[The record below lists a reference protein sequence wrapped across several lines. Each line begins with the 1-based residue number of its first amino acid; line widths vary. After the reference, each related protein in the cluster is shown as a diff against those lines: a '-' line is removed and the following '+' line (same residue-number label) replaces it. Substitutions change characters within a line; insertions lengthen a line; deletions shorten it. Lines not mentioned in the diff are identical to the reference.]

1 MKSIVAPLFAALLA
15 VLVPAAESAQAQNY
29 PTRPIKVIVPFA
41 PGGGVDSIARIV
53 GQEMGKSLGQP
64 VIVEHRPGA
73 AGTIGAAAA
82 AKSDP
87 DGYTLVIIPGGHP
100 LYGAT
105 YKSLPFD
112 VLKSFDF
119 VSTATTVPFVIVVHD
134 DSKIRTLADLIA
146 EAKTKPDGLTFGNTG
161 AGSMHQFTIEL
172 IANRTGAKLISIPF
186 QGEVAATTALLGGQ
200 IDFLLV
206 TPTQILSQI
215 EGGKVRPLA
224 VTGNTRFSKLPN
236 VPTVEEA
243 IALKGFD
250 VRTWFGLAGPAGIP
264 KDVIGR
270 LNVEMRKALD
280 LPEVRQKLEAI
291 GGEISPS
298 NSQEFRD
305 RVAREAQMW
314 KEIVESSGFQK
325 L

>member
-1 MKSIVAPLFAALLA
+1 MKSVVKLLLVALVAALI
-15 VLVPAAESAQAQNY
+15 PAAAIAQSY
-29 PTRPIKVIVPFA
+29 PNRPIKMIVPFA
-41 PGGGVDSIARIV
+41 PGGGVDAIARIV
-53 GQEMGKSLGQP
+53 GQEMGKGLGQP
-64 VIVEHRPGA
+64 VVVEHRPGA

-87 DGYTLVIIPGGHP
+87 DGYTLIIIPGGHP

-119 VSTATTVPFVIVVHD
+119 VSTATTVPFVIVVRE
-134 DSKIRTLADLIA
+134 DSKIRTLTDLIA
-146 EAKTKPDGLTFGNTG
+146 EAKSKPDGLTFGNTG

-224 VTGNTRFSKLPN
+224 VTGNTRFGKLPN
-236 VPTVEEA
+236 VLTVEEA
-243 IALKGFD
+243 AALKGFD

-264 KDVIGR
+264 SDVIER
-270 LNVEMRKALD
+270 LNSEMRKALANPD
-280 LPEVRQKLEAI
+280 VRQKLEAI

-298 NSQEFRD
+298 TSREFRD
-305 RVAREAQMW
+305 RVARETQMW
-314 KEIVESSGFQK
+314 KEIVETSKFEK